1 MRILGNSVCFIYTYH
16 IIMKILLNLNFRI
29 FEIWKFCFSKP
40 FKLNQGTLQVY
51 TLSLLY
57 FSPYGVNFALL
68 LTSRLK
74 IVICQIASISS
85 YDSKSCLKY
94 LYVML
99 SSIFSH
105 MSIFFYLPF
114 FMFFFFSQKILVFLV
129 LLVNS
134 IPKKW

>member
-16 IIMKILLNLNFRI
+16 SIMKILLNLNFQI
-29 FEIWKFCFSKP
+29 FEIWKFYFSKL

-114 FMFFFFSQKILVFLV
+114 FMFFFFSQKILVYLV
-129 LLVNS
+129 ILVNS
-134 IPKKW
+134 IPNK